1 MAPVHGMD
9 NFPEKSVIL
18 IEEDTGLVKSVYAQY
33 IAAETAAD
41 GKKVYYITT
50 RAAEDIYSDM
60 KLLRILP
67 DKGFHIEEIR
77 GTTPGALL
85 DLLTLHGNGDL
96 VIVDQFSLYFI
107 DTSLSDFREGISR
120 IITAA
125 KTGRVFLLLVD
136 RGVLPERHEAL
147 LRAMADGVIQVTT
160 VPEGDKLKRY
170 LNIPKMQGAQLSEKM
185 MPFTIGDE
193 GFLID
198 TRERHG

>member
-9 NFPEKSVIL
+9 NFPEKSAIL

-41 GKKVYYITT
+41 GKEVYYITA
-50 RAAEDIYSDM
+50 RATEDIRSDM

-67 DKGFHIEEIR
+67 DKGFHIEEIH

-85 DLLTLHGNGDL
+85 DLLTLHCNGDL
-96 VIVDQFSLYFI
+96 VIVDQFSLYFL
-107 DTSLSDFREGISR
+107 DTPLSEFRDGISR
-120 IITAA
+120 LITAA
-125 KTGRVFLLLVD
+125 KNGRVFLLLVD
-136 RGVLPERHEAL
+136 RVVLPERHEAL

-185 MPFTIGDE
+185 LPFTIGDE